1 MPFLPYSGHL
11 KPYAR
16 KLRSQLTETELLL
29 WPHLRRKQML
39 GVQFYR
45 QKVIGNYIVDF
56 YAPAVKLVLEV
67 DGSQHYEI
75 YAIEQDISRDAYL
88 LDLGLAVLRLDNH
101 QVRSSLKCVLERI
114 YDYIE
119 NFKR

>member
-1 MPFLPYSGHL
+1 
-11 KPYAR
+11 
-16 KLRSQLTETELLL
+16 
-29 WPHLRRKQML
+29 ML

-67 DGSQHYEI
+67 DGSQHYEL
-75 YAIEQDISRDAYL
+75 YAIEQDLSRDAYL
-88 LDLGLAVLRLDNH
+88 LDLGLTVLRLDNH

-114 YDYIE
+114 FDYIE